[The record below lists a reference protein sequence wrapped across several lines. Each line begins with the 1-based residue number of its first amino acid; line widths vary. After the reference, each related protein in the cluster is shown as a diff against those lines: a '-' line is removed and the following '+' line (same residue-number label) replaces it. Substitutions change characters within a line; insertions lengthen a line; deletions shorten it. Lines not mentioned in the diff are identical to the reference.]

1 MEPQQPQFTPQP
13 TPQPAPASP
22 VAPVAAQPV
31 GEDPGKT
38 LGIVSLVTSLLGM
51 GLIGLILGIMAKK
64 KSSAAGYKNTM
75 ALAGIII
82 SILSMVIG
90 LIVGVAIFMGA
101 AGATKECQKLGAGT
115 HTLDN
120 GTVITCGSSS

>member
-101 AGATKECQKLGAGT
+101 AGAMKECQKLGAGT

-120 GTVITCGSSS
+120 GAVITCGSSS